1 MSATISGKLLGRMLV
16 VSIIGLG
23 IGIVMILSLNTSL
36 RATTAENLLIELQGL
51 ADSKIADKELSTLGS
66 LVGMSGSLVNALT
79 TENSAELFAI
89 SKQVEREYQA
99 KTPFQNIAVVAYDK
113 RGQILMR
120 SFVDRPD
127 PFIGQPARQDFS
139 ALLNGT
145 KQSMHGLTLSEAG
158 LYVNASIS
166 VRENGPNSPIIG
178 LLDMRAGLQSI
189 ATDLAAKEVNYLIV
203 LNEQALSIWPNGKN
217 NPEIGGLFLAHNN
230 WFKNSQAWFE
240 DLDLPPIIKQGYAV
254 QNGKA
259 ISAHPVQVNG
269 QVIGYQLVGVN
280 MDYPDLAH
288 AFEGINNF
296 ITLMLGLFVMIIA
309 VIMLLLWANVRH
321 IVSKPLQRIQQHIE
335 NISNSGEIEASFSAL
350 SDDEIGKM
358 SQTLNQL
365 FKAISEGLDETN
377 RTVTALAKGDFSHRI
392 MGRYVGDLE
401 LLKVGINESADNITE
416 VMQQLAEVMTSMRD
430 GNFDVDVEVKGE
442 GAYLDLIT
450 NTQSTVVTL
459 KGVIF
464 QINELMDEVSRGYF
478 TKRIHAKAKGELQRL
493 KDNINKTLDGLEDAM
508 GDTANVMIAQ
518 GTGDLTK
525 RISKEMFGTLSIL
538 KEGVNNATAN
548 VASMM
553 SQSNYSVLKLS
564 DGTKRIAQGIQ
575 DLAGRTQSQAASLEQ
590 TAASME
596 QITSTI
602 RQTADNAQEANRLS
616 EQSRAQAQQANKVVE
631 QTIVAIQEI
640 NKSSTK
646 ISEITALID
655 SIAFQTNLLAL
666 NAAVEAARAG
676 DHGRGFAVVAGEVR
690 TLAQKSAEAA
700 KEIRILIDDT
710 VTKVSEGAQMAT
722 QSGKALEVINDSI
735 NNVTQIVQEISKATK
750 EQAAGVEQVNT
761 AVAAIDAATQQN
773 ATLVEETAQQTEQMR
788 KNAEEVI
795 ELSKTFQIDL
805 DQIGFRTAMDTGR
818 FNFAHARRTPRQW
831 KGTVSAYV
839 AGMEVAFNKEVA
851 YDHTKCA
858 LGKWFYGEG
867 QQFYHLQ
874 EMKDVEKY
882 HAELHACIK
891 RIIEA
896 HELSDIQTEEIE
908 FKNLDRLSAI
918 VIEKLTQA
926 EQAVARHAGA
936 ENKPSTAA
944 KPVAPAKSL
953 PPKAQPRS
961 TGANIND
968 EWDEF

>member
-16 VSIIGLG
+16 VSIIVLGLG
-23 IGIVMILSLNTSL
+23 IFMILSLNTSL
-36 RATTAENLLIELQGL
+36 RATATENLLIELQEL
-51 ADSKIADKELSTLGS
+51 TESKIADKELSTLSS
-66 LVGMSGSLVNALT
+66 LVGISSSLVSALKAG
-79 TENSAELFAI
+79 NSAKLLAI
-89 SKQVEREYQA
+89 SELMEREYQA
-99 KTPFQNIAVVAYDK
+99 KTPFKNITVLAYDV
-113 RGQILMR
+113 RGKILMG
-120 SFVDRPD
+120 SFEDRPD
-127 PFIGQPARQDFS
+127 SLIGQQARRDFS

-158 LYVNASIS
+158 LYVHASIS
-166 VRENGPNSPIIG
+166 VRERGPNSPIIG
-178 LLDMRAGLQSI
+178 LLDMRTDLQSI
-189 ATDLAAKEVNYLIV
+189 ATDLAEKDVNYLIV
-203 LNEQALSIWPNGKN
+203 LNEQALSIWPKGKN
-217 NPEIGGLFLAHNN
+217 NPQIGGLFLAHND
-230 WFKNSQAWFE
+230 WFKNSLSWFE
-240 DLDLPPIIKQGYAV
+240 GLDLSAIIKQGYAV

-259 ISAHPVQVNG
+259 ISAYPVQVNG

-288 AFEGINNF
+288 AFESINNF
-296 ITLMLGLFVMIIA
+296 ITLILGLFIIMIA
-309 VIMLLLWANVRH
+309 VIMLLLWANLRQ
-321 IVSKPLQRIQQHIE
+321 IVSKPLQRIQQYIEHI
-335 NISNSGEIEASFSAL
+335 NNSGEIETIFSHHTN
-350 SDDEIGKM
+350 DEIGKM
-358 SQTLNQL
+358 SLALNQL
-365 FKAISEGLDETN
+365 FEAISEGLDETN

-392 MGRYVGDLE
+392 TGRYVGDLE

-416 VMQQLAEVMTSMRD
+416 IMQQLAQMITGMRD
-430 GNFDVDVEVKGE
+430 GNFDIDVEVKGE
-442 GAYLDLIT
+442 GAYIDLIT

-459 KGVIF
+459 KRVMF

-478 TKRIHAKAKGELQRL
+478 TKRIHAQANGELQRL
-493 KDNINKTLDGLEDAM
+493 KDNINKTLDSLEDAI
-508 GDTANVMIAQ
+508 GDAANVMIAQ

-564 DGTKRIAQGIQ
+564 YGTKRIAQGIQ

-590 TAASME
+590 TAANME

-640 NKSSTK
+640 NQSSTK

-690 TLAQKSAEAA
+690 ILAQKSAEAA

-722 QSGKALEVINDSI
+722 QSGKALELINDSI

-750 EQAAGVEQVNT
+750 EQAVGVEQVNT

-773 ATLVEETAQQTEQMR
+773 ATLVEATAQQTEQMR

-818 FNFAHARRTPRQW
+818 FNFAHARRTHRQW

-867 QQFYHLQ
+867 QKYYHLQ

-896 HELSDIQTEEIE
+896 HELSDIQTEEME
-908 FKNLDRLSAI
+908 FKNLDQLSAI

-926 EQAVARHAGA
+926 EQAVANQSSAD
-936 ENKPSTAA
+936 NKPAVA
-944 KPVAPAKSL
+944 KAKSL
-953 PPKAQPRS
+953 PPQAQPQLS
-961 TGANIND
+961 AAKTND
-968 EWDEF
+968 ERDKF